1 MTTEPAVWLSER
13 AYPTVRMKHDGLDI
27 TMERRGLRTTP
38 LHMRGSPLWVVTAI
52 SFPSGGGLMRSGAE
66 FECNHRTLLNAAEA
80 AYADTP
86 EGATFPSHKPRR
98 VRAA

>member
-1 MTTEPAVWLSER
+1 MWLSER

-38 LHMRGSPLWVVTAI
+38 HYRRGTPLWVVTAI
-52 SFPSGGGLMRSGAE
+52 SLPSGGGLMRSGDE
-66 FECNHRTLLNAAEA
+66 FECNHTTLLRAAEA
-80 AYADTP
+80 AYEGTP
-86 EGATFPSHKPRR
+86 EGATFPRYTPRR